1 MVLPQYQSI
10 APFLPA
16 FFQLRQKRN
25 KVTIT
30 KRWFT
35 KEAYD
40 QIASILGG
48 TNWAPMATLKCEES
62 TEFLQNKIIETLDIF
77 APVEMKT
84 IKLKVENQWLT
95 TGIIISL
102 ATSNK
107 LYRRASKRKNPN

>member
-1 MVLPQYQSI
+1 
-10 APFLPA
+10 
-16 FFQLRQKRN
+16 
-25 KVTIT
+25 
-30 KRWFT
+30 
-35 KEAYD
+35 
-40 QIASILGG
+40 
-48 TNWAPMATLKCEES
+48 MATLKCEES

-107 LYRRASKRKNPN
+107 LYRRASKRKNPNWKAAHKNYKKVLGKVIRKSKDMYYGAVL